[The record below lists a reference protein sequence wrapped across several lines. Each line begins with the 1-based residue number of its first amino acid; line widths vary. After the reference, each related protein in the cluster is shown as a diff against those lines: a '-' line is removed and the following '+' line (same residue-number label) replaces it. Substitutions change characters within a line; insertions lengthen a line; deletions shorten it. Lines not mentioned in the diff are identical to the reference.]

1 MNDCI
6 IYSFNHKGLA
16 VKVAD
21 EVWTSVALL
30 HKENPERADFAVEEI
45 KARARQ
51 ENWPIRPGFNVH
63 ASYHCLAN
71 KPANPA
77 NHRMLYE
84 DSRGRKRLYRP
95 GDPCHSERQ
104 NGKVHPDKL
113 DLLPAYQSL
122 VDWYDKVYSKQSA
135 YPSSPASR
143 SGKSEQRQVPLDV
156 PAAFADFEEM
166 RSATAFVGPGGTVV
180 LPEYLQQELSLQ
192 EGSCLSIYRD
202 KERVVLLPITDKFI
216 RSLRGSCKGD
226 YSLLEDREREH
237 RDEKER

>member
-1 MNDCI
+1 M
-6 IYSFNHKGLA
+6 
-16 VKVAD
+16 KVAD

-30 HKENPERADFAVEEI
+30 HKENPERTDFAVEEI
-45 KARARQ
+45 KARARR

-104 NGKVHPDKL
+104 DGKVHPNKL
-113 DLLPAYQSL
+113 DLLPQYQSL
-122 VDWYDKVYSKQSA
+122 VDWYDDVYSKQSA
-135 YPSSPASR
+135 SPSSVASSAR
-143 SGKSEQRQVPLDV
+143 MTVPHQFPPDTN
-156 PAAFADFEEM
+156 AAFTGFEEM
-166 RSATAFVGPGGTVV
+166 RSATAFIGPGGTVV
-180 LPEYLQQELSLQ
+180 LPESLQ
-192 EGSCLSIYRD
+192 HELDLKEGSCLSIYRD
-202 KERVVLLPITDKFI
+202 KERVVLLPITDEFI

-226 YSLLEDREREH
+226 YSLLEDRERDH
-237 RDEKER
+237 RIEKLR

>member
-1 MNDCI
+1 M
-6 IYSFNHKGLA
+6 
-16 VKVAD
+16 KVAD

-30 HKENPERADFAVEEI
+30 HRENPERVDFSVEEI
-45 KARARQ
+45 KARARR

-95 GDPCHSERQ
+95 GDPCHSERE
-104 NGKVHPDKL
+104 NGKIHPNKQ

-122 VDWYDKVYSKQSA
+122 VDWYDAIYSKQ
-135 YPSSPASR
+135 PASAAPAPVT
-143 SGKSEQRQVPLDV
+143 VPHQF
-156 PAAFADFEEM
+156 PPNTNTANADFLGLDEM
-166 RSATAFVGPGGTVV
+166 RSETAFVGPGGTVV
-180 LPEYLQQELSLQ
+180 LPQYLQQELNLK
-192 EGSCLSIYRD
+192 EGSCLSIYRAKD
-202 KERVVLLPITDKFI
+202 RLVLIPITEEFI
-216 RSLRGSCKGD
+216 HSLRGSLKG

-237 RDEKER
+237 RIEKQR